1 MLNQSK
7 SEKEKLVKL
16 LENDTSTKSNEL
28 LIKRI
33 KNSMKAIKPRSA
45 KNKGLEWQKE
55 TCEIVSRITGIPY
68 DQKSDDCEIHSRES
82 GLNGVDVILRG
93 EAKKRFPFCIECKNA
108 KTISLAE
115 WVRQAQ
121 DNCNESDNW
130 LLVIKSP
137 ILPMK
142 KIVVMALSKF
152 EQLATDILQG

>member
-1 MLNQSK
+1 MINLNK
-7 SEKEKLVKL
+7 SEKEKLIGL
-16 LENDTSTKSNEL
+16 LKKDGETKANLL
-28 LIKRI
+28 LIKRLE
-33 KNSMKAIKPRSA
+33 NSMKSIKPRSA

-55 TCEIVSRITGIPY
+55 TCEIVRRITGIPY

-121 DNCNESDNW
+121 DNCNERDNW

-142 KIVVMALSKF
+142 KIAVMALSKF
-152 EQLATDILQG
+152 EEIATDILQG

>member
-1 MLNQSK
+1 MLNLSK
-7 SEKEKLVKL
+7 TEKEKLIKL
-16 LENDTSTKSNEL
+16 LENDKSTKSNEL

-33 KNSMKAIKPRSA
+33 KNSMKTIKPRSA

-68 DQKSDDCEIHSRES
+68 DQKSDECEIHSRES
-82 GLNGVDVILRG
+82 GLSGVDIILRG

-115 WVRQAQ
+115 WVKQAQ

-142 KIVVMALSKF
+142 KIVVMSLSKF
-152 EQLATDILQG
+152 EKIATAIVQG

>member
-1 MLNQSK
+1 MINLNK
-7 SEKEKLVKL
+7 SEKEKLIGL
-16 LENDTSTKSNEL
+16 LKKDGETKANLL
-28 LIKRI
+28 LIKRLE
-33 KNSMKAIKPRSA
+33 NSMKSIKPRSA

-68 DQKSDDCEIHSRES
+68 DQKNDDCEIHSRES

-121 DNCNESDNW
+121 DN
-130 LLVIKSP
+130 
-137 ILPMK
+137 
-142 KIVVMALSKF
+142 
-152 EQLATDILQG
+152 

>member
-1 MLNQSK
+1 MLNLSK
-7 SEKEKLVKL
+7 TEKEKLIKL
-16 LENDTSTKSNEL
+16 LENDKSTKSNEL

-33 KNSMKAIKPRSA
+33 KNSMKTIKPRSA

-68 DQKSDDCEIHSRES
+68 DQKSDECEIHSRES
-82 GLNGVDVILRG
+82 GLSGVDIILRG

-142 KIVVMALSKF
+142 KIVVMSLSKF
-152 EQLATDILQG
+152 EKIATAIVQG

>member
-1 MLNQSK
+1 MLNLSK
-7 SEKEKLVKL
+7 TEKEKLIKL
-16 LENDTSTKSNEL
+16 LENDKSTKSNEL

-33 KNSMKAIKPRSA
+33 KNSMKTIKPRSA

-68 DQKSDDCEIHSRES
+68 DQKSDECEIHSRES
-82 GLNGVDVILRG
+82 GLSGVDIILRG
-93 EAKKRFPFCIECKNA
+93 EAKKRFPFCVECKNA

-142 KIVVMALSKF
+142 KIVVMSLSKF
-152 EQLATDILQG
+152 EKIATTIVQG

>member
-1 MLNQSK
+1 MINLNK
-7 SEKEKLVKL
+7 SEKEKLIGL
-16 LENDTSTKSNEL
+16 LKKDGETKANLL
-28 LIKRI
+28 LIKRLE
-33 KNSMKAIKPRSA
+33 NSMKSIKPRSA

-68 DQKSDDCEIHSRES
+68 DQKNDDCEIHSRES

-121 DNCNESDNW
+121 DNCNERDNW

-137 ILPMK
+137 ILQMK
-142 KIVVMALSKF
+142 KIAVMALSKF
-152 EQLATDILQG
+152 EEIATDILQG